1 MAGVKRD
8 AHQPE
13 PHGLESKCRAESL
26 KGTAY
31 VIDGNHTVAVI
42 PRDGHVETDRSVG
55 FRSDLTVIRVIGRF
69 AFGFLSPSPASRTLP
84 EFWASTSPRP
94 ELLA

>member
-1 MAGVKRD
+1 MTPTSPSLAVS
-8 AHQPE
+8 
-13 PHGLESKCRAESL
+13 ESKCRAESL

-31 VIDGNHTVAVI
+31 VIDGNRTVAVI
-42 PRDGHVETDRSVG
+42 RQDGQVETDRSVG

-69 AFGFLSPSPASRTLP
+69 AFGILYPSAASRTLP

-94 ELLA
+94 ELLGECQNR